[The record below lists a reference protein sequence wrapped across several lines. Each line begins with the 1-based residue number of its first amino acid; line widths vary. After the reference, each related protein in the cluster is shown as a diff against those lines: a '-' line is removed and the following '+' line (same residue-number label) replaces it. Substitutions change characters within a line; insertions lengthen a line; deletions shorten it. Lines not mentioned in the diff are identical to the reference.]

1 MKDNEIIL
9 IERQD
14 EEEQDYG
21 EQEEEAKA
29 PLEDRQA
36 APKSKTSK
44 KTKTS
49 SRHSPNLKPYQTT

>member
-36 APKSKTSK
+36 APKSKASK

-49 SRHSPNLKPYQTT
+49 